1 MRATATEFVLSAKLS
16 AFENGALVATRDF
29 EETIPRDLV

>member
-1 MRATATEFVLSAKLS
+1 VLSAKLR
-16 AFENGALVATRDF
+16 AFENGTLAATRDF